1 MVRALNL
8 NQTQEI
14 IINLDQL
21 QFRMAGRRTTFSQ
34 PRPRNCKFYN
44 LSCQQSASD
53 TTTTLDPLSV
63 LFPLHSFLASNYG
76 FGENIISFILQ
87 AHPTDML
94 TTHWGWIANEKNFEH
109 KTLQFTFKQNANLSL
124 SRSSACRKYPS
135 ASPEPKSRGLWL
147 TLM

>member
-14 IINLDQL
+14 IINFDQL
-21 QFRMAGRRTTFSQ
+21 QFRMASRRTTFSQ

-76 FGENIISFILQ
+76 CGENIISFILQ
-87 AHPTDML
+87 AHLTDML

-109 KTLQFTFKQNANLSL
+109 KAYNLHLNLTKCKPFPVQRLQKISKRQSRTQLQGPGATDTL
-124 SRSSACRKYPS
+124 
-135 ASPEPKSRGLWL
+135 
-147 TLM
+147 